1 MKVLYLFFLVVF
13 IFFANVVSQKV
24 TTTKKP
30 VIVDPIDTLTDNIYN
45 WIIDFFPKKSVKPLV
60 NRLLTVVCESNATD
74 VTEIQQDIATQ
85 ALLNGTVVQLTQIQ
99 EDLINATAIL
109 GNNYQAQIGDF
120 MDKIFEPFVADLPDI
135 AAANY
140 TSLKTCKSNVTDAIV
155 TSLTMESSVA
165 ALKNGLLTL
174 KPVKTCTDIF
184 TILNKYFTFETHN
197 ITEADCSATTG

>member
-1 MKVLYLFFLVVF
+1 MKVLYFFLVVVF
-13 IFFANVVSQKV
+13 IFCANVVSQKV

-30 VIVDPIDTLTDNIYN
+30 VIVDPIDTITDNVYN

-60 NRLLTVVCESNATD
+60 NRLLTVVCEGNATD

-120 MDKIFEPFVADLPDI
+120 MDKIFEPFVEDV
-135 AAANY
+135 
-140 TSLKTCKSNVTDAIV
+140 SLMSKTDV
-155 TSLTMESSVA
+155 
-165 ALKNGLLTL
+165 
-174 KPVKTCTDIF
+174 
-184 TILNKYFTFETHN
+184 
-197 ITEADCSATTG
+197 